1 MPEKKA
7 NLYICICIG
16 VSNVEAVG
24 QIYKVKDNQAII
36 IAEINPYLYERQKIK
51 SCLIRYD
58 DGRKIRAEQR
68 KKAYAI
74 MADIADFTGY
84 APEQMKALLKYYYI
98 ERYGG
103 EYFSLSDC
111 TVSVARDFISYL
123 IDFCF
128 EQNIGTR
135 DTLLNQSDDISRYL
149 YSCLANRKCA
159 VCNKKGEI
167 HHCEGSRVGMGFNR
181 NKIENEGRYAISL
194 CRKCHSQA
202 HNDEHGFFDKYKI
215 YGIKLDRYLC
225 DKLGL

>member
-1 MPEKKA
+1 M
-7 NLYICICIG
+7 
-16 VSNVEAVG
+16 EAVG
-24 QIYKVKDNQAII
+24 TIHKIKDNQAII
-36 IAEINPYLYERQKIK
+36 IAEINPYLAERHMIK
-51 SCLIRYD
+51 QCLVKYD

-84 APEQMKALLKYYYI
+84 APEQMKALLKFYFI
-98 ERYGG
+98 ERYGE

-111 TVSVARDFISYL
+111 SVSTARDFISFL

-128 EQNIGTR
+128 EQGIGTR
-135 DTLLNQSDDISRYL
+135 DTLLNQTDDISRYL

-159 VCNKKGEI
+159 VCNKKAEI

-181 NKIENEGRYAISL
+181 NKIDNMGRRAIAL
-194 CRKCHSQA
+194 CRKCHNQA
-202 HNDEHGFFDKYKI
+202 HNDEKGFFEAYKI
-215 YGIKLDRYLC
+215 YGIKLDRYLL